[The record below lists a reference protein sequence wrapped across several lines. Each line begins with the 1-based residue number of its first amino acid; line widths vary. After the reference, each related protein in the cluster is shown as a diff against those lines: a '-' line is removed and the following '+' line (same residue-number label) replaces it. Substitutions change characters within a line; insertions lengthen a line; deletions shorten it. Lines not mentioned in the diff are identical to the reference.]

1 MQLKNIFKIMIAGTF
16 VGLGLSSCVSEEL
29 SAEDVRKGSMSL
41 SVDKLEPSATRAVET
56 ADFPVAIYTQSDNQE
71 YASYE
76 KVSLVPKQIKM
87 PVGMYYA
94 EAHTPGEF
102 LKYMETPYYA
112 GREEFEILQATNTHT
127 KVTCRMAN
135 GSITVR
141 FSDDFLT
148 AFSDWTI
155 TIDDGAE
162 SALVYTKEKDGT
174 EPETTYMRF
183 EENNDVLNVNFKGKT
198 LNGNSINA
206 SNKLTKK
213 QADEQ
218 YDSDDTNFAGGD
230 LIVIYFN
237 PVESTEGDI
246 TGITLNADIAFDDN
260 ETEGDFKI
268 DVEDNTEEEEEG
280 GEGGEDTPGEGGGDS
295 DAITLDLPADMTL
308 SSDPEKP
315 TDPSLGDTYI
325 ASEYGLKSIVVKM
338 SSTSDAMI
346 GSLRALTENYDG
358 VDFINGAEVVGNQG
372 MVGLFSDL
380 GQTLAVP
387 AEGDTEYTFPIGNF
401 FDLLVVLPGEHTFT
415 LTITDMEG
423 NTKDGVLKLTVE

>member
-1 MQLKNIFKIMIAGTF
+1 MQLKNIFKIMIAGSF

-29 SAEDVRKGSMSL
+29 SAEDAGKGSMSL
-41 SVDKLEPSATRAVET
+41 TVDKLEPSATRAIET

-102 LKYMETPYYA
+102 LKYMEDPYYA
-112 GREEFEILQATNTHT
+112 GREEFEILQATNTHA
-127 KVTCRMAN
+127 KVICRMAN

-141 FSDDFLT
+141 FSNEFLE

-174 EPETTYMRF
+174 EPETTYIRF

-198 LNGNSINA
+198 QNGNSINA

-213 QADEQ
+213 AADEQ
-218 YDSDDTNFAGGD
+218 YDSDDTNFSGGD

-237 PVESTEGDI
+237 PVEGTDGDI

-260 ETEGDFKI
+260 ETEGDFEI
-268 DVEDNTEEEEEG
+268 GVEDNTEEEG
-280 GEGGEDTPGEGGGDS
+280 GEEGGEDTPGEGGGDS
-295 DAITLDLPADMTL
+295 DAITLTLPADMIVSAT
-308 SSDPEKP
+308 

-325 ASEYGLKSIVVKM
+325 ASENGLKSIIVKIES
-338 SSTSDAMI
+338 SSTDMI
-346 GSLRALTENYDG
+346 GALKDLANQYG
-358 VDFINGAEVVGNQG
+358 PDFTAGAEVVGDPEMKSLLNT
-372 MVGLFSDL
+372 L
-380 GQTLAVP
+380 GITETP
-387 AEGDTEYTFPIGNF
+387 EEGDTEYTFPIGQF
-401 FDLLVVLPGEHTFT
+401 FGMLSILSGEHTFY
-415 LTITDMEG
+415 LTVTDVKG
-423 NTKDGVLKLTVE
+423 NTKDGKLVLTVE

>member
-1 MQLKNIFKIMIAGTF
+1 MQLKNIFKIMIAGSF

-56 ADFPVAIYTQSDNQE
+56 ADFPVSIYTSDNQE

-102 LKYMETPYYA
+102 LKYMEAPYYA

-141 FSDDFLT
+141 FSDEFLT

-162 SALVYTKEKDGT
+162 SALVYTREKDGT

-198 LNGNSINA
+198 QNGNSINA

-213 QADEQ
+213 AADEQ
-218 YDSDDTNFAGGD
+218 YDSDDTNFSGGD

-237 PVESTEGDI
+237 PVEGTDGDI

-260 ETEGDFKI
+260 ETEGNFEI
-268 DVEDNTEEEEEG
+268 GVEDNTEE
-280 GEGGEDTPGEGGGDS
+280 EGGEDTPGEGGGDS
-295 DAITLDLPADMTL
+295 DAITLKLPADMIVSAT
-308 SSDPEKP
+308 

-325 ASEYGLKSIVVKM
+325 ASENGLKSIVVKV
-338 SSTSDAMI
+338 STTSDEMVS
-346 GSLRALTENYDG
+346 SLQDLYDNYG
-358 VDFINGAEVVGNQG
+358 VNFLGGTEVVGNKK
-372 MVGLFSDL
+372 MVELFSEL
-380 GQTLAVP
+380 GQPLAVP

-401 FDLLVVLPGEHTFT
+401 FTLLAFLPGEHTFT

-423 NTKDGVLKLTVE
+423 NTKDGILKLTVE

>member
-1 MQLKNIFKIMIAGTF
+1 MQLKNIFKIMIAGSF

-29 SAEDVRKGSMSL
+29 SAEDARKGSMSL

-102 LKYMETPYYA
+102 LKYMEAPYYA

-141 FSDDFLT
+141 FSNEFLT

-198 LNGNSINA
+198 QNGNSINA

-213 QADEQ
+213 AANEQ
-218 YDSDDTNFAGGD
+218 YDSDDTNFSGGD

-237 PVESTEGDI
+237 PVEGTDGDI

-260 ETEGDFKI
+260 ETEGDFEI
-268 DVEDNTEEEEEG
+268 GVEDNTEEEG
-280 GEGGEDTPGEGGGDS
+280 GEEGGEDTPGEGGGDS
-295 DAITLDLPADMTL
+295 DAITLNLPADMVV
-308 SSDPEKP
+308 SGE

-325 ASEYGLKSIVVKM
+325 ASENGLKSIVVKM
-338 SSTSDAMI
+338 SSSSPYMTE
-346 GSLRALTENYDG
+346 ALNELAATYTKI
-358 VDFINGAEVVGNQG
+358 DFDKGTEVVSNQDL
-372 MVGLFSDL
+372 VSLFNEL
-380 GQTLAVP
+380 EKPLNVP
-387 AEGDTEYTFPIGNF
+387 SEGDTEYTFPIGNF
-401 FDLLVVLPGEHTFT
+401 FGLLGMYTGTHTFT

-423 NTKDGVLKLTVE
+423 NIKDGVLKLTVE

>member
-1 MQLKNIFKIMIAGTF
+1 MQLKNIFKIMIAGSF

-29 SAEDVRKGSMSL
+29 SAEDARKGSMSL

-56 ADFPVAIYTQSDNQE
+56 ADFPVAIYTSDNQE

-102 LKYMETPYYA
+102 LKYMEAPYYA

-141 FSDDFLT
+141 FSDEFLT

-198 LNGNSINA
+198 QNGNSINA

-213 QADEQ
+213 AADEQ
-218 YDSDDTNFAGGD
+218 YDSDDTNFSGGD

-237 PVESTEGDI
+237 PVEGTDGDI

-260 ETEGDFKI
+260 ETEGDFEI
-268 DVEDNTEEEEEG
+268 GVEDNTEEEG
-280 GEGGEDTPGEGGGDS
+280 GEEGGEDTPGEGGGDS
-295 DAITLDLPADMTL
+295 DAITLNLPADMVV
-308 SSDPEKP
+308 SSDPP

-325 ASEYGLKSIVVKM
+325 ASENGLKSIVVKM
-338 SSTSDAMI
+338 SSTSEAMI
-346 GSLRALTENYDG
+346 GSLQALTENYAG
-358 VDFINGAEVVGNQG
+358 VDFIKGAEVVGNQE
-372 MVGLFSDL
+372 MVRLFSDL
-380 GQTLAVP
+380 GQTLTVP

-401 FDLLVVLPGEHTFT
+401 FNLLTVLSGEHTFT
-415 LTITDMEG
+415 LTITDKKG
-423 NTKDGVLKLTVE
+423 NTKNGILKLTVEE

>member
-1 MQLKNIFKIMIAGTF
+1 MQLKNIFKIMIAGSF

-56 ADFPVAIYTQSDNQE
+56 ADFPVAIYTSDNQE

-102 LKYMETPYYA
+102 LKYMEAPYYA
-112 GREEFEILQATNTHT
+112 GREEFEILQATNTHA
-127 KVTCRMAN
+127 KVICRMAN

-141 FSDDFLT
+141 FSDEFLT

-174 EPETTYMRF
+174 EPETTYIRF

-198 LNGNSINA
+198 QNGNSINA

-213 QADEQ
+213 SASEQ
-218 YDSDDTNFAGGD
+218 YDGDDIYFAGGD

-237 PVESTEGDI
+237 TVESTEGDI

-260 ETEGDFKI
+260 ETEGDFEI
-268 DVEDNTEEEEEG
+268 GVEDNTEEEG
-280 GEGGEDTPGEGGGDS
+280 GEEGGEDTPGEGGDES
-295 DAITLDLPADMTL
+295 DAITLNLPEDMTV
-308 SSDPEKP
+308 SAS
-315 TDPSLGDTYI
+315 TDPALGDTYI
-325 ASEYGLKSIVVKM
+325 ASENGLKSIVVKV
-338 SSTSDAMI
+338 STTSDEMVS
-346 GSLRALTENYDG
+346 SLQDLYDNYG
-358 VDFINGAEVVGNQG
+358 VNFLGGTEVVGNKK
-372 MVGLFSDL
+372 MVELFSEL
-380 GQTLAVP
+380 GQPLDVP

-401 FDLLVVLPGEHTFT
+401 FTLLAFLPGEHTFT

-423 NTKDGVLKLTVE
+423 NTKDGILKLTVEE

>member
-1 MQLKNIFKIMIAGTF
+1 MQLKNIFKIMIAGSF

-102 LKYMETPYYA
+102 LKYMEAPYYA
-112 GREEFEILQATNTHT
+112 GREDFEILQATNTHA
-127 KVTCRMAN
+127 KVICRMAN

-141 FSDDFLT
+141 FSDEFLE

-174 EPETTYMRF
+174 EPETTFMRF
-183 EENNDVLNVNFKGKT
+183 EENNDVLYVNFKGKT
-198 LNGNSINA
+198 QNGNSINA

-213 QADEQ
+213 AADEQ
-218 YDSDDTNFAGGD
+218 YDSDDTNFSGGD

-237 PVESTEGDI
+237 TVESTEGDI

-260 ETEGDFKI
+260 ETEGDFEI
-268 DVEDNTEEEEEG
+268 GVEDNTEEEG
-280 GEGGEDTPGEGGGDS
+280 GEEGGEDTPGEGGGDS
-295 DAITLDLPADMTL
+295 DAITLNLPADMIV
-308 SSDPEKP
+308 SGA

-325 ASEYGLKSIVVKM
+325 ASENGLKSITVKM

-346 GSLRALTENYDG
+346 SSLQDLSGNYNG
-358 VDFINGAEVVGNQG
+358 VDFINGAEVVGNQE
-372 MVGLFSDL
+372 MVRLFGDL

-387 AEGDTEYTFPIGNF
+387 AEGDKEYTFPIGNF
-401 FDLLVVLPGEHTFT
+401 FTLLAFLPGEHTFT

-423 NTKDGVLKLTVE
+423 NTKDGILKLTVE

>member
-1 MQLKNIFKIMIAGTF
+1 MQLKNIFKIMIAGSF
-16 VGLGLSSCVSEEL
+16 AGLGLSSCVSEEL
-29 SAEDVRKGSMSL
+29 SAEDARKGSMSL

-56 ADFPVAIYTQSDNQE
+56 ADFPVAIYTLSDNQE

-102 LKYMETPYYA
+102 LKYMEAPYYA

-141 FSDDFLT
+141 FSDEFLE

-198 LNGNSINA
+198 QNGNSINA
-206 SNKLTKK
+206 SNKLTKRA
-213 QADEQ
+213 ADEQ

-237 PVESTEGDI
+237 PVTSTEGDI

-260 ETEGDFKI
+260 ETESDFEI
-268 DVEDNTEEEEEG
+268 GVEDNTEEEGGEEG
-280 GEGGEDTPGEGGGDS
+280 GGNTPGEGGGDS
-295 DAITLDLPADMTL
+295 DAITLNLPADMTV
-308 SSDPEKP
+308 SVD
-315 TDPSLGDTYI
+315 TDPSLGNTYI
-325 ASEYGLKSIVVKM
+325 ASENGIKSIVVKV
-338 SSTSDAMI
+338 STTSDEMAS
-346 GSLRALTENYDG
+346 SLQDLYGNYEVNFLG
-358 VDFINGAEVVGNQG
+358 GTEVVGNMK
-372 MVGLFSDL
+372 MVELFNDL
-380 GQTLAVP
+380 GQPLAVP

-401 FDLLVVLPGEHTFT
+401 FALLAFLPGEHTFT
-415 LTITDMEG
+415 LTITDMKG
-423 NTKDGVLKLTVE
+423 NTKDGILKLTVE

>member
-1 MQLKNIFKIMIAGTF
+1 MQLKNIFRIMIAGSF

-29 SAEDVRKGSMSL
+29 SAEDARKGSMSL

-56 ADFPVAIYTQSDNQE
+56 ADFPVAIFSLSDNQE

-102 LKYMETPYYA
+102 LKYMESPYYA

-141 FSDDFLT
+141 FSDEFLE

-162 SALVYTKEKDGT
+162 SALVYTKEKEGT

-198 LNGNSINA
+198 QNGNSINA

-230 LIVIYFN
+230 LIVLYFN

-246 TGITLNADIAFDDN
+246 KGITINADIAFDNN
-260 ETEGDFKI
+260 ETEGDFEI
-268 DVEDNTEEEEEG
+268 GVEDNTEEEG
-280 GEGGEDTPGEGGGDS
+280 GEEGGEDTPGEGGGDS
-295 DAITLDLPADMTL
+295 DAITLNLPADMVV
-308 SSDPEKP
+308 SIA

-325 ASEYGLKSIVVKM
+325 ASEHGIKSIVVKM
-338 SSTSDAMI
+338 SSSDPNM
-346 GSLRALTENYDG
+346 SQALKDLAVAYTQI
-358 VDFINGAEVVGNQG
+358 DFDEGTEVVGNQDL
-372 MVGLFSDL
+372 VSLFEAL
-380 GQTLAVP
+380 GKPLDVP
-387 AEGDTEYTFPIGNF
+387 SEGDTEYTFPIGNF
-401 FDLLVVLPGEHTFT
+401 FSLLGLYPGEHTFT
-415 LTITDMEG
+415 LTITDMQG
-423 NTKDGVLKLTVE
+423 NTKKGVLKLTV

>member
-1 MQLKNIFKIMIAGTF
+1 MQLKNIFKIMIAGSF

-29 SAEDVRKGSMSL
+29 SAEDARKGSLSL

-102 LKYMETPYYA
+102 LKYMEAPYYA
-112 GREEFEILQATNTHT
+112 GREEFEILQATNTHA
-127 KVTCRMAN
+127 KVICRMAN

-141 FSDDFLT
+141 FSDEFLE

-174 EPETTYMRF
+174 EPETTYIRF

-198 LNGNSINA
+198 QNGNSINA

-213 QADEQ
+213 AADEQ
-218 YDSDDTNFAGGD
+218 YDSDDTNFSGGD

-237 PVESTEGDI
+237 PVEGTDGDI

-260 ETEGDFKI
+260 ETEGNFEI
-268 DVEDNTEEEEEG
+268 GVEDNTEEEGGEEG
-280 GEGGEDTPGEGGGDS
+280 GEGTPGEGGGDS
-295 DAITLDLPADMTL
+295 DAITLNLPADMTV
-308 SSDPEKP
+308 SGG
-315 TDPSLGDTYI
+315 TDPSLGNTYI
-325 ASEYGLKSIVVKM
+325 ACENGIKSIVVKM

-346 GSLRALTENYDG
+346 GSLQALSGNYEG
-358 VDFINGAEVVGNQG
+358 VDFIKGAEVVGNQE
-372 MVGLFSDL
+372 MVRLFGDL

-401 FDLLVVLPGEHTFT
+401 FTLLTVLDGEHTFT
-415 LTITDMEG
+415 LTITDLDG
-423 NTKDGVLKLTVE
+423 NTKNGILKLTVEKQ

>member
-1 MQLKNIFKIMIAGTF
+1 MQLKNIFKIMIAGSF

-29 SAEDVRKGSMSL
+29 SAEDARKGSMSL

-56 ADFPVAIYTQSDNQE
+56 ADFPVAIYTSDNQE

-102 LKYMETPYYA
+102 LKYMEAPYYA

-141 FSDDFLT
+141 FSDEFLT

-198 LNGNSINA
+198 QNGNSINA

-213 QADEQ
+213 AADEQ
-218 YDSDDTNFAGGD
+218 YDSDDTNFSGGD

-237 PVESTEGDI
+237 PVEGTDGDI

-260 ETEGDFKI
+260 ETEGDFEI
-268 DVEDNTEEEEEG
+268 GVEDNTEEEG
-280 GEGGEDTPGEGGGDS
+280 GEEGGEDTPGEGGGDS
-295 DAITLDLPADMTL
+295 DAITLNLPADMVV
-308 SSDPEKP
+308 SSDPP

-325 ASEYGLKSIVVKM
+325 ASENGLKSITVKM

-346 GSLRALTENYDG
+346 SSLQDLSGNYNG
-358 VDFINGAEVVGNQG
+358 VDFINGAEVVGNQE
-372 MVGLFSDL
+372 MVRLFGDL

-401 FDLLVVLPGEHTFT
+401 FSLLAFLPGEHTFT

-423 NTKDGVLKLTVE
+423 NTKDGILKLTVE